1 MTGRALRL
9 LVTNIRTRPTVAA
22 TVPRLVWLEP
32 YSSSLA
38 TRNTFGTSSWL
49 QNSLSDEEEVILL
62 VGTTNNQSR
71 MRWMCIKC
79 GYCAVSNWTDQ
90 VQGAFG
96 EGWRQELGEGE
107 DHEDHRE
114 YASLQNHVWCW
125 SGGEHVDQF
134 VTLISGFNPIYRLQ
148 PESSARQQG
157 RKGAERFLVTGF

>member
-9 LVTNIRTRPTVAA
+9 LVTNIRTRPIVAA

-71 MRWMCIKC
+71 MR
-79 GYCAVSNWTDQ
+79 
-90 VQGAFG
+90 
-96 EGWRQELGEGE
+96 
-107 DHEDHRE
+107 
-114 YASLQNHVWCW
+114 
-125 SGGEHVDQF
+125 
-134 VTLISGFNPIYRLQ
+134 
-148 PESSARQQG
+148 
-157 RKGAERFLVTGF
+157 

>member
-1 MTGRALRL
+1 MAEEELEHNFLVSQSKVGETFGQRTIIIYKADIELQIMTGRALRL

-71 MRWMCIKC
+71 MR
-79 GYCAVSNWTDQ
+79 
-90 VQGAFG
+90 
-96 EGWRQELGEGE
+96 
-107 DHEDHRE
+107 
-114 YASLQNHVWCW
+114 
-125 SGGEHVDQF
+125 
-134 VTLISGFNPIYRLQ
+134 
-148 PESSARQQG
+148 
-157 RKGAERFLVTGF
+157 